1 MRAFRRLPRDHVLNR
16 DLKITAKGIV
26 LRDKGVRALPLVID
40 LLSQGEFEEVRHD
53 FITCVLHGCTK
64 RKLPTP
70 NVGIGLGE
78 SDYSSESKQ

>member
-1 MRAFRRLPRDHVLNR
+1 
-16 DLKITAKGIV
+16 
-26 LRDKGVRALPLVID
+26 LPLVID